1 MLDFDTE
8 GAVEDFL
15 ADGLKKCPCGSGVMF
30 YSSLLEK
37 GFCSDR
43 CYEGCFDEVRTTN
56 IQPACC

>member
-15 ADGLKKCPCGSGVMF
+15 ADGLKKCVCGNGVTF

-37 GFCSDR
+37 GFCSDKCYER
-43 CYEGCFDEVRTTN
+43 CYANSQGN
-56 IQPACC
+56 NNG